1 MAAFSVAM
9 HCKASG
15 QTGIKNKNKQG
26 RFSMT
31 IVIDRRD
38 NPSQGTANRQRL
50 IRRTKDNAKQAVRDA
65 ISKGNITDIGKDGV
79 DVVIPKGG
87 LSQPHFQHGA
97 GGLNQR
103 VLPGNNNP
111 KARYYAGDRFKRS
124 EGSGQGKG
132 DGQEAGPNE
141 GVEYYHLSEK
151 EALDIL
157 FDDLA
162 LPNMIK
168 KTMMGNHVTT
178 LEHAGFS
185 KSGPFNRLS
194 LVKSKQEKIK
204 RELFMNRTSNER
216 LITLLEEEKTIL
228 LKYAG
233 DTVAK
238 TLGIDISALSAKG
251 KVRRLSKD
259 VNDLKSVFGLLASS
273 DDTNRLE
280 EIDSEIATLE
290 SKRRV
295 VARWREKS
303 DLRFRSVEEEPV
315 PHSKAAMFCVMDVSG
330 SMDKTKKDLS
340 KMFYFLLY
348 RFLQRH
354 YQQTDIV
361 FIVHHTT
368 AQEVDEEK
376 FFSRGESGG
385 TLLSSG
391 ILKTLEIID
400 KRYSPDE
407 WNLYCAQ
414 ASDGDNYD
422 SDKDLH
428 KKSLR
433 QLLPLLQGFFYTE
446 VKPMGSHYYESSQME
461 VYENFAR
468 EFSNLWVGKIENREG
483 IVPLFRDFFKKRSE
497 TSNEMVP
504 RSAVFG
510 PG

>member
-1 MAAFSVAM
+1 
-9 HCKASG
+9 
-15 QTGIKNKNKQG
+15 
-26 RFSMT
+26 MT

-38 NPSQGTANRQRL
+38 DASKGTANRERL
-50 IRRTKDNAKQAVRDA
+50 IRRTKETAKQAVRDA
-65 ISKGNITDIGKDGV
+65 VSKGNITDIGKDGV
-79 DVVIPKGG
+79 DVIIPKGG
-87 LSQPHFQHGA
+87 LNEPHFQHGT

-111 KARYYAGDRFKRS
+111 KARHHAGDKFPRS
-124 EGSGQGKG
+124 GGGSGNGSGTDPGEGKG
-132 DGQEAGPNE
+132 DKE

-178 LEHAGFS
+178 LENAGFS
-185 KSGPFNRLS
+185 KSGPFNRLNFVRS
-194 LVKSKQEKIK
+194 KKEKSI
-204 RELFMNRTSNER
+204 REMFMNRGNNAR
-216 LITLLEEEKTIL
+216 LIELLDEERAIL

-233 DTVAK
+233 EAVAK
-238 TLGIDISALSAKG
+238 NILGIDLSTLSSKG
-251 KVRRLSKD
+251 KVRRLTHD
-259 VNDLKSVFGLLASS
+259 VKDLKAVFSVLASPE
-273 DDTNRLE
+273 DTSRIA
-280 EIDSEIATLE
+280 EIESEVATLE
-290 SKRRV
+290 SKRRM

-303 DLRFRSVEEEPV
+303 DLRFRAVAEEPV

-330 SMDKTKKDLS
+330 SMDRTKKDLS

-376 FFSRGESGG
+376 FFGRGESGG

-391 ILKTLEIID
+391 ILKTLEII
-400 KRYSPDE
+400 KERYSPAE

-414 ASDGDNYD
+414 ASDGDNFD

-428 KKSLR
+428 KKAVR
-433 QLLPLLQGFFYTE
+433 ELLPILQGFFYTE
-446 VKPMGSHYYESSQME
+446 VKPNGSHYYESSQLK
-461 VYENFAR
+461 VYEGLAK
-468 EFSNLWVGKIENREG
+468 EFSNLWVGLIENREG

-497 TSNEMVP
+497 ATNEMVP

-510 PG
+510 PR